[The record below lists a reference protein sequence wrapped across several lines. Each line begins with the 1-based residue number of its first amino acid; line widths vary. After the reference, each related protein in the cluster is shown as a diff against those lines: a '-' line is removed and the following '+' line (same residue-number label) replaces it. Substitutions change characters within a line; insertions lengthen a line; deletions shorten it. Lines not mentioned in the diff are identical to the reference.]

1 MALRNYQQAA
11 VDSFFSHYAKG
22 YKGHPLIVMPTG
34 TGKSHVIAFI
44 CMSLLKQWPGIRIL
58 ILTHVKELIGQ
69 NAAKLQEAWPEAP
82 MGIYSAGLGRKE
94 TCYPVT
100 YAGVQSVVKALDKF
114 GKFDIILVDEA
125 HMINPQG
132 ESSYK
137 KIFNY
142 FEQLNPRIAIGG
154 LTATPWRMGYGAIY
168 GQEDSLFERIA
179 LDLSNYE
186 CFNWFIEQ
194 GFLVDVVPRA
204 VNFELDTSGVHLS
217 GGEYNLGQL
226 QAAVN
231 VDKVTVAA
239 LQQCVAECSH
249 LDAWLIFCT
258 GIEHAERVAELCTEM
273 GIPCKAVHSELSA
286 GERDRILDD
295 FKSGRLQAVAN
306 NGVLTTGF
314 DYPGLK
320 LIVGLRPSKSS
331 ALWTQIVGRLTRP
344 HYAPGFDLST
354 QEGRIEAIRQ
364 SDKPKGYVY
373 DFARNIRTLGSI
385 NDPVYPK
392 RKGDKTGRAPVKKC
406 CALINGKECGTENHA
421 KALYCIDCGAEF
433 SFEVKLSYT
442 AADDAIVSKKND
454 MPVIEEFEVDRISC
468 LKSGGRHGKPF
479 HMRVVYYCG
488 NRMFNEVVC
497 FEHMVGSYPLRLA
510 HTWWMSRSKDAIPAT
525 VDDALLLMNSSGVR
539 TPTHIRVHTNLKYPE
554 VKAFDFEGTNF
565 GRLPKPDFARPIE
578 TSIELPDGSYGKVGG
593 AANHTIPHSD
603 DDIPF

>member
-1 MALRNYQQAA
+1 MALRNYQEAA
-11 VDSFFSHYAKG
+11 VESFFNHYAKG

-34 TGKSHVIAFI
+34 TGKSHVIAHI
-44 CMSLLKQWPGIRIL
+44 CMRLIKQWPSVRIL
-58 ILTHVKELIGQ
+58 ILTHVKELIEQ
-69 NAAKLQEAWPEAP
+69 NANKLMEAWPEAP

-94 TCYPVT
+94 TCYPIT
-100 YAGVQSVVKALDKF
+100 YAGIQSVVKALDKF
-114 GKFDIILVDEA
+114 GKFDVILVDEA
-125 HMINPQG
+125 HMINPIT
-132 ESSYK
+132 ESSYQK
-137 KIFNY
+137 TFNH
-142 FEQLNPRIAIGG
+142 FTNLNSRLSIGG

-168 GQEDSLFERIA
+168 GQEDSLFERTS
-179 LDLSNYE
+179 LDLSTYE

-194 GFLVDVVPRA
+194 GYLVNVVPRKT
-204 VNFELDTSGVHLS
+204 NFEIDTTGVHLS

-258 GIEHAERVAELCTEM
+258 GIEHAERVAELCTQM
-273 GIPCKAVHSELSA
+273 GVKCKAVHSEMSTA
-286 GERDRILDD
+286 ERDQILAE
-295 FKSGRLQAVAN
+295 FKAGKLQAVAN

-331 ALWTQIVGRLTRP
+331 ALWTQIIGRLTRP

-373 DFARNIRTLGSI
+373 DFARNIRSLGPI

-392 RKGDKTGRAPVKKC
+392 RKGDKKGTAPVKQ
-406 CALINGKECGTENHA
+406 CGSCGSENHA
-421 KALYCIDCGAEF
+421 KAVFCVDCGAEF

-442 AADDAIVSKKND
+442 ASDAEIVATKND
-454 MPVIEEFEVDRISC
+454 MPVIEEFEIDRISC

-479 HMRVVYYCG
+479 NMRVVYYCG
-488 NRMFNEVVC
+488 NRMFNEYVC
-497 FEHMVGSYPLRLA
+497 LEHPAESYPLRLA
-510 HTWWMSRSKDAIPAT
+510 HNWWMQRSKDAIPAT
-525 VDDALLLMNSSGVR
+525 VDAALELMNTKGVR

-554 VKAFDFEGTNF
+554 IKAFDFEGTNF
-565 GRLPKPDFARPIE
+565 GKAPAMHRDIDM
-578 TSIELPDGSYGKVGG
+578 SIELSDGSYGRNGG
-593 AANHTIPHSD
+593 AKQVQYSD